1 MYSYQYGI
9 GHNRCKTSLFDLK
22 DLFYLCRP
30 ISRFRQIAY
39 FEASA
44 SLRSSAVAQAC
55 HASQAAD
62 FHAVGLVKNLTVQ
75 PAATFT
81 SA

>member
-1 MYSYQYGI
+1 MYSYQYGS
-9 GHNRCKTSLFDLK
+9 GHNLCKTSLSDLK
-22 DLFYLCRP
+22 DWFCLCRL
-30 ISRFRQIAY
+30 ISRFRQIEY

-55 HASQAAD
+55 HASQATD
-62 FHAVGLVKNLTVQ
+62 SHAVGLVKNTVQ
-75 PAATFT
+75 SAATFT